1 MLIFGVDVQNFSGTV
16 MEPKGHLWEL
26 AGGFF
31 LTPLSLSPKTG
42 SVSAP
47 TYPWEAREPGVPLKG
62 SSRAK
67 VAPSGKG

>member
-1 MLIFGVDVQNFSGTV
+1 

-26 AGGFF
+26 AEGFF

-47 TYPWEAREPGVPLKG
+47 MYPLEAREPGVSPKG

-67 VAPSGKG
+67 VAPSGEG